1 MIRRIVASYLKKLAD
16 LEDDF
21 AAERR
26 RREEERRRREE
37 ELHHSKVDK
46 WEEKRL
52 DELDPERVLH
62 RRVKDLRDKSPS
74 RSWLDA
80 AVKDPT
86 GVGLD
91 LLQQRKIQGDEPEFV
106 EAVTELIEKLQ
117 GPSRE
122 RRVDEFLSLGVPIR
136 HLVQSLSTEEAR
148 ERVFNTKDREGPASA
163 LIDLL
168 IIESINQAQAKE
180 LASEVVKKYPQ
191 DVRLLNSWHLLNL
204 EEARKYYAIALPKV
218 RNTDLNTFLIAGRN
232 SFQFS
237 RAELL
242 NMINNIKSEK
252 KKKVALEKFYDNN

>member
-16 LEDDF
+16 LEHDF
-21 AAERR
+21 AAELRR
-26 RREEERRRREE
+26 R
-37 ELHHSKVDK
+37 KVDK
-46 WEEKRL
+46 WEGQQL
-52 DELDPERVLH
+52 DKLDPERVLH

-91 LLQQRKIQGDEPEFV
+91 LLQQRKIKGDEPEFV

-136 HLVQSLSTEEAR
+136 HLVHSLSTAEAR
-148 ERVFNTKDREGPASA
+148 DRVFNTADPEGPASA

-168 IIESINQAQAKE
+168 ESINKDEAKE
-180 LASEVVKKYPQ
+180 LALEVVQKYPQ
-191 DVRLLNSWHLLNL
+191 DCLYLYTWHLLGL
-204 EEARKYYAIALPKV
+204 EEARKYYALALPKV
-218 RNTDLNTFLIAGRN
+218 RNTHMNLFLIKGR
-232 SFQFS
+232 SLLQFS

-252 KKKVALEKFYDNN
+252 KKKVALEKFYGNN